1 MKKLSRKQPGKHWKI
16 RQEGQENEA
25 YCKNIL
31 YTQINFQKEKNNRV
45 KQYGKKQTLAKIFQ
59 N

>member
-1 MKKLSRKQPGKHWKI
+1 MEI